1 VYPRL
6 GPSTQ
11 GDTGAEGDIIR
22 GIRVLNAT
30 KNAIQVSN
38 ERIWSC

>member
-1 VYPRL
+1 MYLRL

-11 GDTGAEGDIIR
+11 GVTGAEGDIIR
-22 GIRVLNAT
+22 GIRVLIAT
-30 KNAIQVSN
+30 KNTIQVSD